1 MRYYNKSFFNPKEL
15 EDGQEADSKTGT
27 VKLPVKI
34 NTEGGDTRSNVTYRE
49 IKGISHFENNVENV
63 LEAQH
68 QLHEHVIKPKGIQDP
83 HELTMT
89 TMRMMGLICN
99 GGTANQTLQET
110 GRIARQG
117 VYDEHLQEY
126 DEEDAEDILVSDDSA
141 FIEYIKSEDRVFD
154 DEEYENVQQWTDFLY
169 KEYERMFW
177 NHMHSIIF
185 GPDAYRAFKQQKN
198 YLMNKIIK
206 PFGVT
211 VDAAFRRVDAIVTLL
226 PYFPPPA
233 FRGKP
238 ATAEQW
244 ESFEGDLKVT
254 TSEKKEMKY
263 NLLPESYH
271 DRFDALETD
280 WNAMSMSLFLSEAQK
295 CEAADK
301 KEQAKIAEGKAALKK
316 KKASSDEA
324 STSGSGVSRSSK
336 STNSRSKKRRTFSGA
351 SPAGKARFC
360 VLCKMAGAPDFVY
373 TSHNTDACNKKDEYQ
388 KKLSGSAGSRKQATR
403 EYKRSEEKQAK
414 ELKILQKRL
423 KKLEEGRKQR
433 KSKDESSV
441 SSMDTDVSS

>member
-1 MRYYNKSFFNPKEL
+1 M
-15 EDGQEADSKTGT
+15 
-27 VKLPVKI
+27 
-34 NTEGGDTRSNVTYRE
+34 
-49 IKGISHFENNVENV
+49 
-63 LEAQH
+63 
-68 QLHEHVIKPKGIQDP
+68 
-83 HELTMT
+83 
-89 TMRMMGLICN
+89 
-99 GGTANQTLQET
+99 
-110 GRIARQG
+110 
-117 VYDEHLQEY
+117 
-126 DEEDAEDILVSDDSA
+126 DDSA

-154 DEEYENVQQWTDFLY
+154 DEEYRNVQQWTDFLY

-211 VDAAFRRVDAIVTLL
+211 VDAAFPRVDAIVTLL
-226 PYFPPPA
+226 PYFPSPA

-324 STSGSGVSRSSK
+324 STSGSGLSRSSK
-336 STNSRSKKRRTFSGA
+336 STNSKTKKRRTFSSA
-351 SPAGKARFC
+351 STAGKARFC

-388 KKLSGSAGSRKQATR
+388 KKLSGSAGSRKQAPR

-414 ELKILQKRL
+414 ELKLLQKRL

-441 SSMDTDVSS
+441 SSMDTDVSLWLDNITVHWGETMKNYHFLPSKKSKIDKIVNPKLNILDSIINVDLNNKKLSNDVHKENGLNDISKNSKKMNRHQLHWSM